1 MRLTLAKILYNFD
14 LELVDKDDEWLKNQK
29 LLTLWVKSPLMFKL
43 HPVKR

>member
-1 MRLTLAKILYNFD
+1 MRLTMAKILFEFD
-14 LELVDKDDEWLKNQK
+14 LELVDKDEEWLKKQK